1 MGDKRLLEKA
11 DDNIKTGNFAEK
23 NKYFDAAISRYYYA
37 IFEKIIYI
45 SKKNGFYS
53 RPENGKDSHN
63 NTIINFNCNIS
74 DKLEIGDI
82 TKLTSL
88 LKLKKLRVEA
98 DYEEN
103 RINDNNTFNLMFKFY
118 FNEING
124 VLDKLI

>member
-1 MGDKRLLEKA
+1 MKDKLLEKA

-23 NKYFDAAISRYYYA
+23 NKYYDAAVSRYYYA

-53 RPENGKDSHN
+53 NTISGKDSHN
-63 NTIINFNCNIS
+63 DTIINFNSNIS
-74 DKLEIGDI
+74 NKLETDDI

-98 DYEEN
+98 DYDGN